1 MASNSLALVDLLAE
15 IPDFRQSKGRRYPLS
30 SVLSLAVAATLCGY
44 KSYSAIA
51 EWGRNYG
58 QAFVQALGFLSH
70 KTPAASTLHS
80 ILRQVDID
88 LLEAKLAQW
97 AESLLQTFTP
107 NDLPY
112 HPLAIDGKTLRGSK
126 KQGALDTH
134 LLSVLSHHTGLTLF
148 QHSVD
153 EKTNEIG
160 AISSVLENLILEG
173 KIVTVDALLT
183 QRKVA
188 EEILKRGGE
197 YVMIV
202 KENQPQLRSIIEGA
216 IEGIP
221 FYWEEAARAETIDCG
236 HGRIEERKLVAT
248 SVLSGQEEIWPGIEQ
263 VFRIERKRRMKSKES
278 EEVEYGVTSLR
289 REEVRVEELMKVI
302 RGHWAIENKSH
313 WVRDET
319 YGEDK
324 SQVRKGKIG
333 QAMAAMRNTAIGLM
347 RMSGEENIARA
358 CRRMAARPWEAL
370 ALIGFHQKTE

>member
-1 MASNSLALVDLLAE
+1 MASSSLALVDLLAE
-15 IPDFRQSKGRRYPLS
+15 IPDFRQSQGRRYPLS

-58 QAFVQALGFLSH
+58 HSFVQALGFLSSS
-70 KTPAASTLHS
+70 TPCASTLHT
-80 ILRQVDID
+80 ILSQLDID
-88 LLEAKLAQW
+88 FLEAKLALW
-97 AESLLQTFTP
+97 AESLLQTFSPT
-107 NDLPY
+107 DFPY
-112 HPLAIDGKTLRGSK
+112 KPLAIDGKTLRGSK
-126 KQGALDTH
+126 KQGALNPH

-148 QHSVD
+148 QHSVE

-160 AISSVLENLILEG
+160 AISSVLKSLILEG

-188 EEILKRGGE
+188 EEILKKGGE
-197 YVMIV
+197 YVMTV

-221 FYWEEAARAETIDCG
+221 FYWEEAVSVETIDSG
-236 HGRIEERKLVAT
+236 HGRIEERKLVVT

-263 VFRIERKRRMKSKES
+263 VFRIERRRQLWNKES

-289 REEVRVEELMKVI
+289 REEIRAEELMKVI

-324 SQVRKGKIG
+324 SQVRKGRIG

-347 RMSGEENIARA
+347 RVSGEVNIAKA
-358 CRRMAARPWEAL
+358 CRRLAARPWEAL
-370 ALIGFHQKTE
+370 ALIGIHQKTE